1 MIRQLPA
8 VTIEAIVDYEIK
20 DTEVKYDE
28 VTIEI
33 KTETGIFYV
42 SGSLET
48 FADEL
53 EDTIS
58 DMDAIDNYD
67 FDGNI

>member
-53 EDTIS
+53 EGTIS
-58 DMDAIDNYD
+58 VMDAIDNYD
-67 FDGNI
+67 FDSNI

>member
-67 FDGNI
+67 FDSNI